1 MNILA
6 AAATE
11 TVSRILSLDSIK
23 IDNEFKVLCPALT
36 SDELRRLKENIIKD
50 AEFREP
56 LIVWRSENI
65 LVDGHNRLDVWR
77 NLTDEQRQRI
87 AEPRIKLKDFES
99 REEAHNWI
107 ISNQLGRRNLDEK
120 QKSYL
125 IGKRYQSEKKND
137 KENLRRGAG
146 SSDSPVRHSDG
157 PGKTA
162 DQIASEVG
170 KSPRQV
176 ERDAKFTAAVDT
188 LVSNLGPDVKQ
199 ELLTNKK
206 ASKSRVV
213 EIAAIP
219 ADKQKAEYDRML
231 GRGEPSGGVTFD
243 PSEWGGYETVD
254 DPVTPHGVVTE
265 YHVKEMQAPF
275 NEVQKQATAL
285 KKAIQELPNG
295 PGGAWCGPNAM
306 NDIMTCYTNLI
317 NTINHRKPV
326 VVCGHCNGQKCDKC
340 YQTGA
345 LNKDLSQLFIEG
357 QNATQGTTGSVRQAV

>member
-1 MNILA
+1 MA

-11 TVSRILSLDSIK
+11 TISRIPSLDSIK

-36 SDELRRLKENIIKD
+36 SDELRRLKANILKD
-50 AEFREP
+50 GEFREP
-56 LIVWRSENI
+56 VVVWKSEEI

-87 AEPRIKLKDFES
+87 AAPRIKLKDFES
-99 REEAHNWI
+99 REAAHNWI
-107 ISNQLGRRNLDEK
+107 VSNQLGRRNLDPK
-120 QKSYL
+120 QKAYL
-125 IGKRYQSEKKND
+125 VGKRYEAEKRNVADNLNKPDLPKRHND
-137 KENLRRGAG
+137 AL
-146 SSDSPVRHSDG
+146 
-157 PGKTA
+157 GKTSE
-162 DQIASEVG
+162 QIASEIG

-199 ELLTNKK
+199 ELLTNNK

-213 EIAAIP
+213 EIAAMP
-219 ADKQKAEYDRML
+219 ADQQKAEYDRML

-243 PSEWGGYETVD
+243 PKEWGGYETVD

-340 YQTGA
+340 HQTGA